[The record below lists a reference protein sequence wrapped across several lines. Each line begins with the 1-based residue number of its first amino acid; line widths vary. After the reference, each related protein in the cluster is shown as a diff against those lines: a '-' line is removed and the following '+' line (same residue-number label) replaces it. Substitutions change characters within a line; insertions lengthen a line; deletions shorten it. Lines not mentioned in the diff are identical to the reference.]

1 LRIQI
6 LHFAQNDKNE
16 RNYKPQKLYTM
27 LTELTIKEFINK
39 VISNDPVPGG
49 GSVSALNGALAGALA
64 AMVANLTIGRKKYAE
79 VNDIMVELSSR
90 FEKLSSRLIEDVD
103 RDSDAYNRVF
113 AAFKMPKDTDEEKQV
128 RSEAIQRETKYAAQ
142 VPMEVARAVYEVL
155 PMIDTVAQKGNSNA
169 VTDACVSMMCAR
181 TAILGALLNVRINLT
196 SIKDEAFVTAM
207 REEADTIETH
217 TILQE
222 QALLEYA
229 KTIL

>member
-1 LRIQI
+1 
-6 LHFAQNDKNE
+6 
-16 RNYKPQKLYTM
+16 M
-27 LTELTIKEFINK
+27 LTELTIKDFINK

-49 GSVSALNGALAGALA
+49 GSVSALNGALASALA
-64 AMVANLTIGRKKYAE
+64 AMVANLTVGRKKYAE
-79 VNDIMVELSSR
+79 VNDLMEELSSR

-113 AAFKMPKDTDEEKQV
+113 AAFKMPKETDEEKQA

-155 PMIDTVAQKGNSNA
+155 PQIDAVAQKGNSNA

-196 SIKDEAFVTAM
+196 SIKDEAFVNAM
-207 REEADTIETH
+207 REEADTIEAH

>member
-1 LRIQI
+1 MPFVTPLKEEKSFINPLI
-6 LHFAQNDKNE
+6 FI
-16 RNYKPQKLYTM
+16 YM

-49 GSVSALNGALAGALA
+49 GSVSALNGALASALA
-64 AMVANLTIGRKKYAE
+64 AMVANLTVGRKKYVE
-79 VNDIMVELSSR
+79 VNDLMQELSSR
-90 FEKLSSRLIEDVD
+90 FEKLSQKLIEDVD

-113 AAFKMPKDTDEEKQV
+113 AAFKMPKETDEEKQA

-155 PMIDTVAQKGNSNA
+155 PQIDAVAQKGNSNA

-196 SIKDEAFVTAM
+196 SIKDEAFVNAM
-207 REEADTIETH
+207 REEADTIEAH

>member
-1 LRIQI
+1 
-6 LHFAQNDKNE
+6 
-16 RNYKPQKLYTM
+16 M

-79 VNDIMVELSSR
+79 VNDIMVELSAR

-113 AAFKMPKDTDEEKQV
+113 AAFKMPKETDEEKQA

-196 SIKDEAFVTAM
+196 SIKDEEFVKVM
-207 REEADTIETH
+207 SEEADTIEAH

-229 KTIL
+229 KTVL

>member
-1 LRIQI
+1 
-6 LHFAQNDKNE
+6 
-16 RNYKPQKLYTM
+16 M

-64 AMVANLTIGRKKYAE
+64 AMVANQTIGRKKYAE

-196 SIKDEAFVTAM
+196 SIKDEAFVNAM
-207 REEADTIETH
+207 REEADTIEAH